1 MAPPARQL
9 LARPCASSHSRLPR
23 VRSGCGWWFLRFRRQ
38 DGVPLLSTGYL
49 MRDGGEDATA
59 METCSSSASSR
70 SPQACNFFEGFIL
83 GMHSAI
89 TSPPLDSH
97 GFALFPTDVWICLGS
112 KLLVIPM
119 TKRDMDIF
127 LIRHRR
133 MAQRDLARR
142 RSVPQPPT
150 RLLVRSSQVLQASS
164 TLVRR
169 SSPYFSI
176 PMLIIF
182 SGSSLSPNFCSSGP
196 QIEDWCFKQ
205 SILLFLLPASVAAT

>member
-1 MAPPARQL
+1 
-9 LARPCASSHSRLPR
+9 
-23 VRSGCGWWFLRFRRQ
+23 
-38 DGVPLLSTGYL
+38 
-49 MRDGGEDATA
+49 MRDGGEDAKAT
-59 METCSSSASSR
+59 ETCSSSASSR

-169 SSPYFSI
+169 SNPYFSI

>member
-1 MAPPARQL
+1 
-9 LARPCASSHSRLPR
+9 
-23 VRSGCGWWFLRFRRQ
+23 
-38 DGVPLLSTGYL
+38 

-59 METCSSSASSR
+59 TETYSSSASSR

-83 GMHSAI
+83 GMHSAL

-97 GFALFPTDVWICLGS
+97 SFALFPTDVWICLGS
-112 KLLVIPM
+112 KLLVLPM
-119 TKRDMDIF
+119 TKRDMYIF

-133 MAQRDLARR
+133 MAQRDLAPE
-142 RSVPQPPT
+142 RSTATHP

-164 TLVRR
+164 TRVRR

-182 SGSSLSPNFCSSGP
+182 TGSSFSPSFCSSGRLK
-196 QIEDWCFKQ
+196 IG
-205 SILLFLLPASVAAT
+205 A

>member
-1 MAPPARQL
+1 
-9 LARPCASSHSRLPR
+9 
-23 VRSGCGWWFLRFRRQ
+23 
-38 DGVPLLSTGYL
+38 
-49 MRDGGEDATA
+49 MRDGGEDAKAT
-59 METCSSSASSR
+59 ETCSSSASSR

-127 LIRHRR
+127 LIRHR
-133 MAQRDLARR
+133 M
-142 RSVPQPPT
+142 SVPRPPT
-150 RLLVRSSQVLQASS
+150 LLLVRSSQVLQASS
-164 TLVRR
+164 TRVRR

-205 SILLFLLPASVAAT
+205 SIRLFLLHGTADGFVCVTAPLLAPVSCSGLVPPCLWKGATTTL

>member
-23 VRSGCGWWFLRFRRQ
+23 VRSGLWVVVSSISSPGWSALR
-38 DGVPLLSTGYL
+38 SIGYL
-49 MRDGGEDATA
+49 MRDGGEDAKAT
-59 METCSSSASSR
+59 ETCSSSASSR

-164 TLVRR
+164 TRVHR

-182 SGSSLSPNFCSSGP
+182 SGSSFFPKFLFVWSS
-196 QIEDWCFKQ
+196 D
-205 SILLFLLPASVAAT
+205 

>member
-49 MRDGGEDATA
+49 MRDGGEDAKA
-59 METCSSSASSR
+59 AETCSSSASSW

-150 RLLVRSSQVLQASS
+150 RLLVRSSQ
-164 TLVRR
+164 
-169 SSPYFSI
+169 
-176 PMLIIF
+176 
-182 SGSSLSPNFCSSGP
+182 
-196 QIEDWCFKQ
+196 IEDWCFKQ